1 MNDEEKNLV
10 LDILYCPAEGKL
22 IPEPDKS
29 GNVEY
34 KLRLDRKD
42 IEKRDNMVSQMLWR
56 MNEGHN
62 QFGKYEAHYILGIKD
77 DGNFSDMSENELN
90 TTTNI
95 FRGIAKKANA
105 KITSEKIYVFPGN
118 KMIIHIIV
126 RKDYQE
132 RIVPEAN
139 ILIMGP
145 YDAGKSSLMG
155 RLTYGQNDDGNGFS
169 RKLVLRHAHE
179 KTSGSTSCPKYDSIG
194 FLGSNI
200 MNYTIGMDFNMENIY
215 ASSDRIINLID
226 IPGDMKYIKTILYSV
241 SSIRPD
247 NIIVCIPFK
256 KIGNTDI
263 LMDVNDVIEM
273 YKDEYIF
280 IISLCIAYNI
290 QPVFVFTKCDIVKN
304 VTTSGNT
311 NTYSEKIMNKFNKLM
326 ESLNSVSL
334 KYFND
339 CMCVQVSNITDVGY
353 NELISILGLLKMNSG
368 TTVVKKD
375 KLFTVI
381 DSFTIPD
388 TGHIIHGILRY
399 GVINIDDE
407 VDVLCHGLKFKKKV
421 KTIHRKTLDVES
433 LSTCGE
439 SGSITFYGSID
450 KRIDKTAVILGPSW
464 DKHIV
469 SKAKV
474 KTLFATN
481 KLKSQQYMLFVDNN
495 IVTVILSRIENS
507 DVFELVCVNNST
519 FVLNTCIGILK
530 DEHHDYYFVN
540 FV

>member
-10 LDILYCPAEGKL
+10 LDILYLSAEGKL

-34 KLRLDRKD
+34 KLRLDKKD
-42 IEKRDNMVSQMLWR
+42 VEKRDNMVSQMLWR
-56 MNEGHN
+56 MNEGRN
-62 QFGKYEAHYILGIKD
+62 MFGRYEAHYILGIKD
-77 DGNFSDMSENELN
+77 DGNFSNMSEKELN
-90 TTTNI
+90 LTIHI
-95 FRGIAKKANA
+95 FRSIAKKANA
-105 KITSEKIYVFPGN
+105 KITSEKTYVFPGN
-118 KMIIHIIV
+118 KMITHIIV

-132 RIVPEAN
+132 RVVPEAN
-139 ILIMGP
+139 VLIMGP

-169 RKLVLRHAHE
+169 RKLVLRHVHE

-194 FLGSNI
+194 FLGANI
-200 MNYTIGMDFNMENIY
+200 MNYSIGMDFNMENIY
-215 ASSDRIINLID
+215 TSSDRIINLID

-247 NIIVCIPFK
+247 HIIVCIPFK
-256 KIGNTDI
+256 KVENTEN

-280 IISLCIAYNI
+280 IVSLCIAYNV

-304 VTTSGNT
+304 ELINHD
-311 NTYSEKIMNKFNKLM
+311 TYSEKIINKFNNLI
-326 ESLNSVSL
+326 ESLNSESL

-353 NELISILGLLKMNSG
+353 NELISILSRLKMNMNSG
-368 TTVVKKD
+368 TSVVMKD

-399 GVINIDDE
+399 GIINVDDE

-421 KTIHRKTLDVES
+421 KTIHRKTLDVDT

-464 DKHIV
+464 DKHIL

-495 IVTVILSRIENS
+495 IVTVILSQNEDS
-507 DVFELVCVNNST
+507 DVFELVCVNNSNFMLDT
-519 FVLNTCIGILK
+519 SIGLLK
-530 DEHHDYYFVN
+530 DEQQNYYFIN